1 VSKSGENRAVLL
13 RIWSAAEDGICC
25 LSLVLLAVVPLVDA
39 VMRIFFGSG
48 FPDAQGL
55 LVHLLLVAGLFTGL
69 ETTKSGEHLSI
80 GLLQYFSNEKIKR
93 VVSVSGHILSSFV
106 VTLIAMASFSFIKI
120 GLMGRLVC
128 GIIPDRIFALAIPLA
143 YIVMAFRFARLAPL
157 KGAARAA
164 AFLAPVLGTVLSLP
178 IIAKAIWGFDLP
190 EILLSMGDA
199 LFSVAWY
206 LKIPGTV
213 FLILAALGGAPL
225 FTVMGGLA
233 LFLITA
239 SGGESDVAANQVYL
253 ALTQDNIAPIPLFT
267 LTGFFLSESKAGQRL
282 VGCFRGLFSW
292 FPGGMIVAT
301 VAICAFF
308 TSFTGASGV
317 TILALGGLLYAM
329 LKEHMGYP
337 ESFTIG
343 LLTSTGSIG
352 LLFPPSLPIIL
363 VGATTQT
370 SILRLFAGGIIPGLI
385 LALSVM
391 IFGIVISAKSHRLP
405 GGRLKNPADFLN
417 GNNQADSAADA
428 LKRGPAFSIA
438 NAARGVKESALE
450 LALPV
455 FLMVA
460 FFSGALSIIELGAV
474 SLVYVFIVETLI
486 HRDIRLKDCIAVF
499 RKAIPIIG
507 GVLSIIALSMA
518 LSYYIVDTQAPQ
530 NLAAWMS
537 AAVESK
543 FMFLLLL
550 NLCLLV
556 VGCLMDIFSAILIVL
571 PLVSPLGVAYGI
583 DPVHLGIIFITN
595 LEVGFL
601 TPPVGLNLFLASY
614 RFKKPFVEICR
625 HVLPFLLIQLVVVAL
640 VTYVPSLSTFLANF
654 F

>member
-1 VSKSGENRAVLL
+1 VSGSGDGNRIPFSG
-13 RIWSAAEDGICC
+13 IWPALEGGICC
-25 LSLVLLAVVPLVDA
+25 LSLVLLAVVPLIDA
-39 VMRIFFGSG
+39 VLRIFFGSG

-69 ETTKSGEHLSI
+69 ETTKNGEHLSI
-80 GLLQYFSNEKIKR
+80 GLLQYFSNEKTKR
-93 VVSVSGHILSSFV
+93 VVLVIGCVLSSFI
-106 VTLIAMASFSFIKI
+106 VTLIAAASFSFIKI
-120 GLMGRLVC
+120 GLMGHRIC
-128 GIIPDRIFALAIPLA
+128 GIIPDRVFALAIPLA

-157 KGAARAA
+157 KGAAKAA
-164 AFLAPVLGTVLSLP
+164 AFLAPLVGTILSLP
-178 IIAKAIWGFDLP
+178 IIAKAIWGFELP
-190 EILLSMGDA
+190 EMFLAMGDA
-199 LFSVAWY
+199 LFFAAWY
-206 LKIPGTV
+206 LKIPGV
-213 FLILAALGGAPL
+213 ILLLLAALGGTPL
-225 FTVMGGLA
+225 FTVMGGIA
-233 LFLITA
+233 LLLIAA

-317 TILALGGLLYAM
+317 TILALGGLLYTM

-370 SILRLFAGGIIPGLI
+370 NILHLFAGGIIPGLI

-391 IFGIVISAKSHRLP
+391 IFGIVVSARFVSKKP
-405 GGRLKNPADFLN
+405 GAGLATTEKQGPL
-417 GNNQADSAADA
+417 
-428 LKRGPAFSIA
+428 PAFSIA
-438 NAARGVKESALE
+438 GAVRGIKESALE

-455 FLMVA
+455 FLMAA
-460 FFSGALSIIELGAV
+460 FFSGLLSVTELGAV
-474 SLVYVFIVETLI
+474 SFVYVFIIEVLI

-518 LSYYIVDTQAPQ
+518 LSYYIVDSQVPQ
-530 NLAAWMS
+530 NLAVWIS
-537 AAVESK
+537 ATVESK

-571 PLVSPLGVAYGI
+571 PLVSPLGAAYGI

-640 VTYVPSLSTFLANF
+640 VTYVPSLSTFFANLF
-654 F
+654 